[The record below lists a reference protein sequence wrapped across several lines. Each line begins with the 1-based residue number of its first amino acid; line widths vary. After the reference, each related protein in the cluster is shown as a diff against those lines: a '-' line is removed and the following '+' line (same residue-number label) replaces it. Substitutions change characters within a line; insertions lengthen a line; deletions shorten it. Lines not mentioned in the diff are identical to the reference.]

1 MSWYFDLCCYFCKK
15 LSVSQQENKQDPVI
29 SQIMSVLFD
38 SSVNLEMWDCRSPK
52 PQRRSFTTWPGLTDG
67 PIGGRLPD
75 PIPYPHTWCNK
86 GWAELVNCWWAI
98 DYAWLSIARKQHR
111 KWTTFCL
118 QWWVLQSL
126 QNKESAMSLSVVTKY
141 WPVWMPVPVKHR
153 LSTTYN
159 TQCSWYMHSAP

>member
-52 PQRRSFTTWPGLTDG
+52 PQSRSFTTWPGLTDG

-75 PIPYPHTWCNK
+75 PILYPHTWCNK
-86 GWAELVNCWWAI
+86 GGAELVNCWWDN

-111 KWTTFCL
+111 KWSSLCL

-141 WPVWMPVPVKHR
+141 WPVWIPVPVKHR

-159 TQCSWYMHSAP
+159 TQCS

>member
-52 PQRRSFTTWPGLTDG
+52 PQSRSFTTWPGLTDG

-86 GWAELVNCWWAI
+86 GWAELVNCWWAS
-98 DYAWLSIARKQHR
+98 DYAWLSIARKQHNVNDKQIMFMIIMIIINFLKQHNVNDKQIMLMIIIIIINFR
-111 KWTTFCL
+111 SSIML
-118 QWWVLQSL
+118 MIS
-126 QNKESAMSLSVVTKY
+126 
-141 WPVWMPVPVKHR
+141 R
-153 LSTTYN
+153 
-159 TQCSWYMHSAP
+159 